1 MHTALRALA
10 AGFVLVCAVVAVRA
24 DLRPGGRRPE
34 PPKPVA
40 APLVVL
46 IDDKAKEPRLEIP
59 RNLLIGGRAALDD
72 EGDLRRAETP
82 RLHMLIAGIA
92 LSLSLAA
99 AGFWLVR
106 SGNRFSRGGVAV
118 LLVAGALLTVGG
130 VTLWANGLPPPQPP
144 GPAKPPVMPQGVVL
158 GDNVVIDLLPRGDAI
173 RLIVSKKQ
181 LQDVLDKSSA
191 KPEAPKAGAQ
201 PKPE

>member
-40 APLVVL
+40 APLVIL
-46 IDDKAKEPRLEIP
+46 IDDKVKEPRLEIP

-72 EGDLRRAETP
+72 EGDTRRAETP
-82 RLHMLIAGIA
+82 RLHMLIAGVA

-130 VTLWANGLPPPQPP
+130 VTLWANGLPPPQPAP
-144 GPAKPPVMPQGVVL
+144 PRPPVMPLGVVL

-181 LQDVLDKSSA
+181 LQDVLDKPAA
-191 KPEAPKAGAQ
+191 KPEGPKPAAQ